1 MQPSSRPVIYA
12 DIRAPVRNLMQVLCD
27 VQKCKTRR
35 WLWFVVVV
43 AAAAVTALLW
53 CLWFQHAD
61 GGRRWT
67 EALEWVWRSCVR
79 RMTWPPAWCWT
90 LCWASAPTKWTSG
103 NLTHNT
109 AIMESSDYPVL
120 WYGWKECDHCCFAG
134 FCKAWFLRFLV
145 GWKKYKGWRKQLI

>member
-1 MQPSSRPVIYA
+1 MQLSCRPVIYV

-27 VQKCKTRR
+27 VQKCKTRS
-35 WLWFVVVV
+35 WLWFVVVA

-120 WYGWKECDHCCFAG
+120 RYGWQRVWSLL
-134 FCKAWFLRFLV
+134 FCWLFLRLDFLDF
-145 GWKKYKGWRKQLI
+145 